1 MQRWMIIGAITAG
14 AVAGT
19 QTACAERRNDV
30 PSGPAAS
37 VTTLTT
43 LPACDL
49 GGTNQPVSRYFGPAD
64 AKTAKTLIEQIGAAG
79 AGSVIARDRGFDFIA
94 LIARNAQAG
103 TGGDASAA
111 SDLINKVSACMFRD
125 LAELP
130 ETYPEDYT
138 VAVSTAQA
146 GGLAVRG
153 GSTDANEPVI
163 SRGSFSGVAPQL
175 GGTWTAMLAGNPAP
189 ARLVLYGRPGSTPQS
204 YDWKVL
210 PRNAAFNP
218 PAIVGVC
225 LDLDVATTSMLH
237 EEHVGLLT
245 FSEAY
250 FLDPATC
257 GSFTSRSSVS
267 YWTHQ
272 LAQVFLPRPLSA
284 STVGLRGGIGGSTG
298 GIGSEFGA
306 KDVPNVNIT
315 FTIQPPATVF
325 VGETFSVQVRTTDPT
340 TGANV
345 GGVQVAII
353 AVNNNG
359 IPKQLLGALPQT
371 TTNAGLATF
380 SGLSFAPGSTGG
392 FRLVVGGG
400 VLGRPSIS
408 VGQASSSKVNSKPAK

>member
-1 MQRWMIIGAITAG
+1 MKRWMIGG
-14 AVAGT
+14 VVFVAVA
-19 QTACAERRNDV
+19 TACAERLNDA

-37 VTTLTT
+37 VTALST
-43 LPACDL
+43 LPVCDL
-49 GGTNQPVSRYFGPAD
+49 GGTNQPVSRYFGAAD
-64 AKTAKTLIEQIGAAG
+64 AKTARTLIDQISAAG
-79 AGSVIARDRGFDFIA
+79 PGSVIARDLGFDFIA
-94 LIARNAQAG
+94 LIAQNAQAG

-111 SDLINKVSACMFRD
+111 SELINKVSACMFRD

-153 GSTDANEPVI
+153 GTTDATEPVI
-163 SRGSFSGVAPQL
+163 SRGSFSGVGPQF
-175 GGTWTAMLAGNPAP
+175 GGTWAAMLAGNAAP
-189 ARLVLYGRPGSTPQS
+189 ARLVLYGRPGSTPSS

-225 LDLDVATTSMLH
+225 LDLDVATTSMLN

-257 GSFTSRSSVS
+257 GSFTSRSSFS

-272 LAQVFLPRPLSA
+272 LAQVFLPRPLAA
-284 STVGLRGGIGGSTG
+284 STVAIKGGIGGSTG
-298 GIGSEFGA
+298 GIGSEFSA
-306 KDVPNVNIT
+306 NAVPNVNVT
-315 FTIQPPATVF
+315 FTIQPPATVV
-325 VGETFSVQVRTTDPT
+325 VGEPFSVQVRTTDPT
-340 TGANV
+340 TAANV
-345 GGVQVAII
+345 GGVRLSII

-359 IPKQLLGALPQT
+359 VPKELLGASPQT

-392 FRLVVGGG
+392 FRLVIGGG

-408 VGQASSSKVNSKPAK
+408 VGQATSTKVNAKPVK

>member
-1 MQRWMIIGAITAG
+1 MQRWMIVGVITAG
-14 AVAGT
+14 VVAGT
-19 QTACAERRNDV
+19 LTACAERRNDV

-37 VTTLTT
+37 VTTLTS

-64 AKTAKTLIEQIGAAG
+64 AKTAKTLIDEIGAAG

-94 LIARNAQAG
+94 LIAQNAQAG

-111 SDLINKVSACMFRD
+111 SELINTVSACMFRD

-153 GSTDANEPVI
+153 GSTDANDPVI
-163 SRGSFSGVAPQL
+163 SRGSFSGVGPQF
-175 GGTWTAMLAGNPAP
+175 GGTWAAMLAGNPAP

-225 LDLDVATTSMLH
+225 LDVNTATTSMLH

-245 FSEAY
+245 FSDAW

-257 GSFTSRSSVS
+257 GSFSARTGLSA
-267 YWTHQ
+267 WTHQ
-272 LAQVFLPRPLSA
+272 IAQLFLPRPLSA
-284 STVGLRGGIGGSTG
+284 SAVNPGGIGGSTG
-298 GIGSEFGA
+298 GIGSEFSA
-306 KDVPNVNIT
+306 NDVPNVNVT
-315 FTIQPPATVF
+315 FTIQPPATVL
-325 VGETFSVQVRTTDPT
+325 VGEAFSVQVRTTDPT

-345 GGVQVAII
+345 GGVRVSIL

-359 IPKQLLGALPQT
+359 VPKELLGASPQT

-408 VGQASSSKVNSKPAK
+408 VGQATSTKVNAKPAK